1 MLAASAAANILS
13 TNTAAAQGFRLTN
26 GRNHPEL
33 DWRVAETAHVRIVYP
48 SRLAGIETEAAPIA
62 EATYAALS
70 RSLGVAFDHKLT
82 VYLSDEDEIVNGT
95 AVPLFG
101 GYTTIWAPVA
111 GVAEGWTGRDKW
123 LRRVIAHEM
132 THLFH
137 YRAVRPS
144 IGLLGYALVNP
155 TPRAWTE
162 GLAQYETERWDAFRG
177 ERYLRV
183 AAIEGRPGGE
193 EGASPWAGGLLYAAG
208 HSQVRVFAETYGD
221 SALRKMLAHRRPALL
236 GLARVHD
243 PDAAMQ
249 ATVGVSWGAFEA
261 RWRRHVIALAGTR
274 AAGAEPPE
282 SLAAPGTGRRMP
294 LPATVLDA
302 VVPSPRDSGR
312 VAVVRLLSLARPVR
326 DLALV
331 TTGPRGARVRV
342 VAEGGVEGLPSWAGD
357 GRRLAFARSLR
368 GRHGSIEP
376 DVFVADV
383 GTGMDGRIRTT
394 RITTHRR
401 ATLPAFSPDGTC
413 LAFVVH
419 ARSGGLN
426 AARVIVRTLATG
438 AERAYDTLGPDTQ
451 AEGIAWQPAGGTT
464 DDGRRTTGDGRPTTG
479 DGRPGDGRR
488 TTDDGRPTTGDERP
502 GDQRPAAPDQPTC
515 TGALAVSLFGP
526 DGARAI
532 HRLDLASGA
541 LTPLTDGRHDD
552 RTPVF
557 SPDGRRLAFT
567 SLRDGVPNVF
577 VLPMPV
583 PGIGRPS
590 ELPDSAR
597 VTRVAQGAT
606 AHAWLAGGLGADS
619 PNAEGADE
627 GADGHLVLTVAV
639 SKSYDAAYRVQA
651 SRRVAAPVDLAPP
664 ALSAWERR
672 PSGAGLPGP
681 TITAAQAD
689 SIAGRAGIA
698 DIVARS
704 AYRSVGEIRHV
715 VTLPFPY
722 LYDGGIGIGG
732 VTAWLEPLGKH
743 LAYAAVGIAPADLR
757 DSYALAS
764 YRNAVYEPTITVEA
778 HHFPRAARVYGAN
791 VLAEREAALSAVAA
805 WPLGGQRPYA
815 GATAAALARLSW
827 SDVLNADDFDGDVL
841 ADGLERPESGTQIV
855 GGAMLLR
862 RFQRPWRDA
871 AIHPLDGTGLRLSL
885 SGGAGL
891 DRRTT
896 FARTDA
902 AAYAVLTP
910 PGLPG
915 AALHRL
921 YLYGRAT
928 AQAGRSL
935 AQDYVGLARYDGL
948 RLFLPSFIP
957 VTLEQNERV
966 RGYRRAAVGN
976 VALFGTAEY
985 RVPLWPDAQT
995 TLFGAVR
1002 LGALSG
1008 ALFADVGVVARTLD
1022 LRGAD
1027 RRLGVGGEVK
1037 NVVSLAGYTFGHALG
1052 VAQPADRVGT
1062 RRGYE
1067 TYYRIQLGV
1076 PF

>member
-1 MLAASAAANILS
+1 MRGASAGATAAS
-13 TNTAAAQGFRLTN
+13 
-26 GRNHPEL
+26 
-33 DWRVAETAHVRIVYP
+33 
-48 SRLAGIETEAAPIA
+48 
-62 EATYAALS
+62 
-70 RSLGVAFDHKLT
+70 
-82 VYLSDEDEIVNGT
+82 
-95 AVPLFG
+95 
-101 GYTTIWAPVA
+101 
-111 GVAEGWTGRDKW
+111 
-123 LRRVIAHEM
+123 
-132 THLFH
+132 
-137 YRAVRPS
+137 
-144 IGLLGYALVNP
+144 NP
-155 TPRAWTE
+155 TCSSRKSGPAWT
-162 GLAQYETERWDAFRG
+162 DA
-177 ERYLRV
+177 
-183 AAIEGRPGGE
+183 
-193 EGASPWAGGLLYAAG
+193 
-208 HSQVRVFAETYGD
+208 
-221 SALRKMLAHRRPALL
+221 SA
-236 GLARVHD
+236 
-243 PDAAMQ
+243 
-249 ATVGVSWGAFEA
+249 
-261 RWRRHVIALAGTR
+261 
-274 AAGAEPPE
+274 
-282 SLAAPGTGRRMP
+282 
-294 LPATVLDA
+294 
-302 VVPSPRDSGR
+302 
-312 VAVVRLLSLARPVR
+312 RL
-326 DLALV
+326 
-331 TTGPRGARVRV
+331 
-342 VAEGGVEGLPSWAGD
+342 
-357 GRRLAFARSLR
+357 
-368 GRHGSIEP
+368 
-376 DVFVADV
+376 
-383 GTGMDGRIRTT
+383 

-419 ARSGGLN
+419 ERSGGLN

-438 AERAYDTLGPDTQ
+438 TERAYDTLGPDTQ
-451 AEGIAWQPAGGTT
+451 AEGIAWQPGAGTT
-464 DDGRRTTGDGRPTTG
+464 D
-479 DGRPGDGRR
+479 DGRR
-488 TTDDGRPTTGDERP
+488 TTDDGRP
-502 GDQRPAAPDQPTC
+502 GDQRPALPNQPTC

-532 HRLDLASGA
+532 HRLDLVSGA

-557 SPDGRRLAFT
+557 SPDGRHLAFT

-583 PGIGRPS
+583 PGTGRPS

-619 PNAEGADE
+619 TNADAGA
-627 GADGHLVLTVAV
+627 GHLVVTVAV
-639 SKSYDAAYRVQA
+639 SKSYDAAYRVRA
-651 SRRVAAPVDLAPP
+651 ARRVAAPVDLAPP

-689 SIAGRAGIA
+689 SIAGTDGVSA
-698 DIVARS
+698 IVARS
-704 AYRSVGEIRHV
+704 AYRSGGEIRHV

-764 YRNAVYEPTITVEA
+764 YQNAVYEPTITVEA
-778 HHFPRAARVYGAN
+778 HHFPRAARVYGATL
-791 VLAEREAALSAVAA
+791 LAEREAALSAVAA

-827 SDVLNADDFDGDVL
+827 SGVLNADDFDDGVL
-841 ADGLERPESGTQIV
+841 SGLRRPESGTQIV

-902 AAYAVLTP
+902 AAYAILTP

-921 YLYGRAT
+921 YVYGRAA
-928 AQAGRSL
+928 AQAGRPL
-935 AQDYVGLARYDGL
+935 AQDYIGLARYDGL

-966 RGYRRAAVGN
+966 RGYRRASVGN
-976 VALFGTAEY
+976 VALFGSAEY
-985 RVPLWPDAQT
+985 RVPLWPDLQT
-995 TLFGAVR
+995 ALFGTVR

-1008 ALFADVGVVARTLD
+1008 ALFADAGVVARTLD

-1027 RRLGVGGEVK
+1027 RRLGVGGELK
-1037 NVVSLAGYTFGHALG
+1037 NVVSVAGYTFGHALG